1 MEAIYKKRLLNVA
14 RALRESPKPK
24 AFTMRF
30 YVRGNEGD
38 CDDTS
43 HNWCGTPACAL
54 GHYAARTDLQRLMRI
69 LNGEAVYRESIN
81 GYGICYA
88 DACVVKHF
96 GIYWSEADRLFGP
109 EGCGNA
115 KTTKQAARYIER
127 FVARKEKEDVK
138 GKR

>member
-24 AFTMRF
+24 AFTMHC
-30 YVRGNEGD
+30 YVGGD
-38 CDDTS
+38 TWDFDTS

-69 LNGEAVYRESIN
+69 LNGKAVYRESI
-81 GYGICYA
+81 YGSSICYA
-88 DACVVKHF
+88 DECVLKHF
-96 GIYWSEADRLFGP
+96 GIYWSEAGCLFGS

-127 FVARKEKEDVK
+127 FVARKEKEDVR